1 MSSDSEELTSV
12 SNEMRIENIDPE
24 LDIRSDLFNPLKA
37 LLSPEIQI
45 PIKDA
50 PQYNNVA
57 QYESAMKR
65 QQTGES
71 VSFDSLNLK
80 SRKQIKNNMREER
93 KIKFSLI
100 VLRQQFYIFKEE
112 TFSID

>member
-71 VSFDSLNLK
+71 VSFASVIFIAQQNK
-80 SRKQIKNNMREER
+80 FKQEREKR
-93 KIKFSLI
+93 QKFLFDW
-100 VLRQQFYIFKEE
+100 LLQ
-112 TFSID
+112 

>member
-1 MSSDSEELTSV
+1 MSEMCDPEELAST

-24 LDIRSDLFNPLKA
+24 LDIRSELFNPIKA

-57 QYESAMKR
+57 HYESAMRK

-71 VSFDSLNLK
+71 VSSMLLNTNNLLFFCLLTNKTQIFFFD
-80 SRKQIKNNMREER
+80 
-93 KIKFSLI
+93 
-100 VLRQQFYIFKEE
+100 
-112 TFSID
+112 